1 MMALCYKNAS
11 TEVVTDATQS
21 DLGQYPPVLGQRGE
35 KTAIA
40 FANRGVSEFKTHYR
54 QMEKEVLAMVW
65 VCDRFNLYLSGLESF
80 RLVTDCKA
88 LGAIYGPK
96 PSSRVER

>member
-1 MMALCYKNAS
+1 MALYDKNAPTGLV
-11 TEVVTDATQS
+11 TELTQS
-21 DLGQYPPVLGQRGE
+21 DSGQYPPVLGQRGE

-40 FANRGVSEFKTHYR
+40 FASRGVSEFKTRYR

-65 VCDRFNLYLSGLESF
+65 VCERFNLYLSGLESF
-80 RLVTDCKA
+80 RLITDCKA